1 MRCLRS
7 NLLLSLPLGGPSPG
21 SCWETWVEGDGGGD
35 LMGLMLKKEKKE
47 MASSLQRVKHNDKLI
62 GYLRSKDSNAL
73 RMPPFLL
80 KYNSLYY
87 LIT

>member
-1 MRCLRS
+1 MRCLRF

-47 MASSLQRVKHNDKLI
+47 MSGSRKSLSLWE
-62 GYLRSKDSNAL
+62 AE
-73 RMPPFLL
+73 FLH
-80 KYNSLYY
+80 SVP
-87 LIT
+87 ITSDTPQGN

>member
-35 LMGLMLKKEKKE
+35 LMGHMLKKEKKE
-47 MASSLQRVKHNDKLI
+47 MPGPRKSLTL
-62 GYLRSKDSNAL
+62 GEAE
-73 RMPPFLL
+73 FLH
-80 KYNSLYY
+80 SVP
-87 LIT
+87 ITSDTPQGN